1 MQIVEYGP
9 HGVIADR
16 VDLEDR
22 HVSLA
27 GDGLALLGRMTLD
40 LGARAQDA
48 QEFGREF
55 EGLAGLERH
64 PQRRLVLAQPYLG
77 RPCRSIG
84 CGWHRVLLGV
94 AAAMQF
100 RQTVG
105 SGGVRNAAPRGYRP
119 PRPPGAS
126 RAAPSRPPPS
136 APPSDY
142 IPDY

>member
-64 PQRRLVLAQPYLG
+64 PQRGLVLAQPHLG
-77 RPCRSIG
+77 RPRRSIG

-105 SGGVRNAAPRGYRP
+105 SGGVRNVAPRGYRP
-119 PRPPGAS
+119 PRPQLSGAI
-126 RAAPSRPPPS
+126 AAPPQRPS
-136 APPSDY
+136 KRLYS
-142 IPDY
+142 